1 MITDYLFFDLRNL
14 EVIRITSFSTEMK
27 TRDEE
32 SEDW

>member
-14 EVIRITSFSTEMK
+14 EVIRITSLSTEMK

-32 SEDW
+32 SEDS